1 MSEVLAEMDMLAI
14 PSTWY
19 ENSPL
24 VLLNAL
30 ATHTPVLVSDVQGLT
45 EFVTEG
51 ESGWSFRRADVKDLA
66 RVLRGL
72 VENPDKVRRASEAT
86 QFDRTTRTMAEE
98 LVPNLRCSYG
108 ANIRQ

>member
-1 MSEVLAEMDMLAI
+1 MDLLAI

-45 EFVTEG
+45 EFITEG
-51 ESGWSFRRADVKDLA
+51 VDGWSFKRGNGADLA
-66 RVLRGL
+66 RVLAKL
-72 VENPDKVRRASEAT
+72 CAAPDVVRAASANT
-86 QFDRTTRTMAEE
+86 HYHRTTKSMGDDVAAVYAQVISSRAAAI
-98 LVPNLRCSYG
+98 V
-108 ANIRQ
+108 A